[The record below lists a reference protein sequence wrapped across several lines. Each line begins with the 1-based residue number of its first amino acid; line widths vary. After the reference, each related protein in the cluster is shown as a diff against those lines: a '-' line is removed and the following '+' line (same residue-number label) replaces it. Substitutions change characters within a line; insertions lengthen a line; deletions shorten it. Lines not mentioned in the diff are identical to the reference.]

1 MRDNLTIFHVGVW
14 LILGVCSMEN
24 HTPCNGSVFPTRQ
37 IFRGGKL
44 IATQTNIKIK
54 YGRQKISE

>member
-1 MRDNLTIFHVGVW
+1 
-14 LILGVCSMEN
+14 MEN

-54 YGRQKISE
+54 YGRQKISDFFYVIN